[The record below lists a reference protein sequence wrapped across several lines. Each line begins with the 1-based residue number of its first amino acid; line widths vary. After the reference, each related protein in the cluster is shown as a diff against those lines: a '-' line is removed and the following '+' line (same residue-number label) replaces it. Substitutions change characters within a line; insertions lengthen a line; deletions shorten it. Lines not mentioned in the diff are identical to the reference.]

1 VSSLLHLLLGI
12 GKKIKH
18 FFDLLV
24 CVLMGFQAWLGKT
37 VVDSDLSPYKITT
50 HMLAAL
56 LIVAFQLILFTLKT
70 TRK

>member
-1 VSSLLHLLLGI
+1 VLLLQ
-12 GKKIKH
+12 KKQNTP
-18 FFDLLV
+18 FTDLLV

-56 LIVAFQLILFTLKT
+56 LIVAFN
-70 TRK
+70 